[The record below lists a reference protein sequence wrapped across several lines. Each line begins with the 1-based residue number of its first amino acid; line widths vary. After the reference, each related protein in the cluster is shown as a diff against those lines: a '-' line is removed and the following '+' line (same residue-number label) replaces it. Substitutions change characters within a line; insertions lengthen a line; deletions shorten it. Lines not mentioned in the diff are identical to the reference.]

1 MGKSL
6 AVVLPGKSVRVVFV
20 EGGVRCRQC
29 LAELGVLPGET
40 LKVIR
45 SAPFAGP
52 IMVEVNNSR
61 FMLGRGMAA
70 KIIVEEL
77 D

>member
-1 MGKSL
+1 MKLTLDMVS
-6 AVVLPGKSVRVVFV
+6 PGKRVKVLLV
-20 EGGVRCRQC
+20 EGGLRCRQC
-29 LAELGVLPGET
+29 LSELGVYPGET
-40 LKVIR
+40 LEVIR

-52 IMVEVNNSR
+52 IMVETNGSR

-70 KIIVEEL
+70 KIVVEEI

>member
-1 MGKSL
+1 MRIRL
-6 AVVLPGKSVRVVFV
+6 DAVSPGKKVKVIMV

-29 LAELGVLPGET
+29 LGEMGVYPGET
-40 LKVIR
+40 LQVIR

-52 IMVEVNNSR
+52 IMVETNGSR

-70 KIIVEEL
+70 KIIVEEM

>member
-1 MGKSL
+1 MRIRLDTVS
-6 AVVLPGKSVRVVFV
+6 PGKKVKIIMV

-29 LAELGVLPGET
+29 LAEMGVYPGET
-40 LKVIR
+40 LKIIR

-52 IMVEVNNSR
+52 ILVETNGCR
-61 FMLGRGMAA
+61 FILGRGMAA
-70 KIIVEEL
+70 KVIVEEI

>member
-1 MGKSL
+1 MKL
-6 AVVLPGKSVRVVFV
+6 TLDMVPPGKKVKVLLV
-20 EGGVRCRQC
+20 EGGLRCRQC
-29 LAELGVLPGET
+29 LSELGVYPGEA
-40 LKVIR
+40 LKVVR

-52 IMVEVNNSR
+52 ILVETNNTR

-70 KIIVEEL
+70 KIVVEET